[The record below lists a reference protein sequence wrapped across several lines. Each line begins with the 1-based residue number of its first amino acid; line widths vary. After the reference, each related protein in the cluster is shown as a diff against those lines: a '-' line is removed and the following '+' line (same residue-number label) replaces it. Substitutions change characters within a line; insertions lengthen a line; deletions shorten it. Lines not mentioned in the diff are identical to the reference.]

1 MSPVAWYFTV
11 RARVCVRVPVA
22 VRNSHAC
29 SAVMSMR
36 TRLFYRVFAPLQGPR
51 QGCACLACGERV
63 SRGHT
68 RHTCGTHGG
77 GPHTKRD
84 AGGSRV
90 RKDAAAECQ
99 RSFYACV
106 APPSVLV
113 RERPCAVASVI
124 SLRFSARHT
133 DAARPRG
140 QQVGHALAPR
150 HLLGVGRVELP
161 KACRV
166 NAHGRGDHRAATLV
180 GPIRAPPSCPWGSGR
195 PLAPPGGCTRRAAR
209 GTRGQG
215 GGGGTAGVRPAA
227 KNSRCSSLTSGR
239 GRKSA
244 RARGRRR

>member
-1 MSPVAWYFTV
+1 M
-11 RARVCVRVPVA
+11 RV
-22 VRNSHAC
+22 S
-29 SAVMSMR
+29 
-36 TRLFYRVFAPLQGPR
+36 
-51 QGCACLACGERV
+51 GERV
-63 SRGHT
+63 SRHT
-68 RHTCGTHGG
+68 RVARTGVTR
-77 GPHTKRD
+77 RD
-84 AGGSRV
+84 GEES

-106 APPSVLV
+106 ARPSVLV

-166 NAHGRGDHRAATLV
+166 NAQGRGDRRAATLV
-180 GPIRAPPSCPWGSGR
+180 GPIRAPPPTPGAAGNPWLHRVDVRG
-195 PLAPPGGCTRRAAR
+195 ARRAVRGAR
-209 GTRGQG
+209 VE
-215 GGGGTAGVRPAA
+215 GGGTAGVRPAA

>member
-1 MSPVAWYFTV
+1 M
-11 RARVCVRVPVA
+11 RV
-22 VRNSHAC
+22 S
-29 SAVMSMR
+29 
-36 TRLFYRVFAPLQGPR
+36 
-51 QGCACLACGERV
+51 GERV
-63 SRGHT
+63 SHT
-68 RHTCGTHGG
+68 RDTYTRVARTGDGARGSSGLHTRTK
-77 GPHTKRD
+77 GP
-84 AGGSRV
+84 GEQS

-166 NAHGRGDHRAATLV
+166 NAQGRGDHWAATLV
-180 GPIRAPPSCPWGSGR
+180 GPIRAPPPAPGAAGDPLGSTGWMY
-195 PLAPPGGCTRRAAR
+195 AAR
-209 GTRGQG
+209 GARYERPGWRGWDG
-215 GGGGTAGVRPAA
+215 GCATG
-227 KNSRCSSLTSGR
+227 CQEQSL
-239 GRKSA
+239 
-244 RARGRRR
+244 